1 MSPNVSQLIAAL
13 PEVADETRAADSV
26 AFPEAIARMSLRPI
40 PIGRFRR
47 LTVLGTLQ
55 AKIDPRPIFE
65 EEIKA
70 TGWDR
75 GKFT

>member
-13 PEVADETRAADSV
+13 PEVADETSAAESV

>member
-1 MSPNVSQLIAAL
+1 MSPSVSQLIAAL
-13 PEVADETRAADSV
+13 PEAADAASAAEV
-26 AFPEAIARMSLRPI
+26 AALPEAIARMSLRPI

-55 AKIDPRPIFE
+55 AKIDPQPIFE
-65 EEIKA
+65 EEIQA

-75 GKFT
+75 DECT